1 MIAIEQAQQ
10 WTQKYCNV
18 KIINHK
24 CEHFRVDVFDKY
36 GTLLWREWN
45 FEDCSELIKCVHQ
58 YGIEYQMFAHILH
71 TSIAGMQMVCIIITQ
86 DFLLEPNKNY
96 TAVMVADQTDA
107 ESIALKRNAIIV
119 TSDKATQ

>member
-1 MIAIEQAQQ
+1 MITLAQAQQ
-10 WTQKYCNV
+10 WTQKYSNV
-18 KIINHK
+18 QIIDSK
-24 CEHFRVDVFDKY
+24 GEQFRVEIRDQD
-36 GTLLWREWN
+36 GTLIWREWN

-71 TSIAGMQMVCIIITQ
+71 TSVIGMPMVYIIITQ

-96 TAVMVADQTDA
+96 AAVMVADETEAQA
-107 ESIALKRNAIIV
+107 LALKRNAIIV

>member
-1 MIAIEQAQQ
+1 MITLAQAQK
-10 WTQKYCNV
+10 WTQKYSNV
-18 KIINHK
+18 TIIHK
-24 CEHFRVDVFDKY
+24 GEHFRVDVCDKD

-45 FEDCSELIKCVHQ
+45 FEDCSGLIECVHQ

-71 TSIAGMQMVCIIITQ
+71 TSGVGMPMVYIIITQ

-96 TAVMVADQTDA
+96 TAMMVADQTEA
-107 ESIALKRNAIIV
+107 ESVALKRNAIIV